1 MATTVFPE
9 TDDTVTEAA
18 WSAMIAA
25 LDRGSLDVLNNAPTP
40 EDGYDSARLSFD
52 YDDTASLT
60 NDTLQDIAS
69 VNIDKGQCYAG
80 TFNCEIENDA
90 ATSDDN
96 FVCAVTVPTGVRA
109 YIYGFRKQI
118 FSTND
123 VVSFALEKTA
133 VTGDNIL
140 SISFSA
146 FVGEVQSLR
155 LALVLFGESASGTT
169 KIQMAK
175 SGNSYPAESY
185 EITKSRLSLRRIW

>member
-25 LDRGSLDVLNNAPTP
+25 LDRGAVDVLSDSTP
-40 EDGYDSARLSFD
+40 DDGYDSARLTFD
-52 YDDTASLT
+52 YNDTASIT
-60 NDTLQDIAS
+60 NDTLQDIVS
-69 VNIDKGQCYAG
+69 VNIDEGQCYAG

-90 ATSDDN
+90 SNDDN

-109 YIYGFRKQI
+109 YIYGHRKQG
-118 FSTND
+118 FATNS
-123 VVSFALEKTA
+123 VVGLALEKTA
-133 VTGDNIL
+133 VTDDNIL
-140 SISFSA
+140 MISFSA

-155 LALVLFGESASGTT
+155 LTLVLFGESASGTT

>member
-25 LDRGSLDVLNNAPTP
+25 LDRGAVDVLSDSTP
-40 EDGYDSARLSFD
+40 DDGYDSARLLFD
-52 YDDTASLT
+52 YNDTASIT
-60 NDTLQDIAS
+60 NDTLQDIVS

-90 ATSDDN
+90 SSSDDN

-109 YIYGFRKQI
+109 YIYGHRKQG
-118 FSTND
+118 FATNS
-123 VVSFALEKTA
+123 VTSLAQEKTA
-133 VTGDNIL
+133 VTDDNIL
-140 SISFSA
+140 MISFSS
-146 FVGEVQSLR
+146 FVGQVQSLR
-155 LALVLFGESASGTT
+155 LTLVLFGESASGTT
-169 KIQMAK
+169 KIRMAK